1 MQIEYGTILFTELLS
16 YNNSLT
22 PWEPPLVK
30 KNVKNYFQLADKKK
44 DLRILYG
51 LD

>member
-22 PWEPPLVK
+22 TWEPPLVK